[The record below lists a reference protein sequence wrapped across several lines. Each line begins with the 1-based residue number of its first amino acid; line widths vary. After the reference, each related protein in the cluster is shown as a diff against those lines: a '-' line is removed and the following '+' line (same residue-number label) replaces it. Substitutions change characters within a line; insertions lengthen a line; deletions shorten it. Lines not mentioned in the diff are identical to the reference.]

1 MLQNVQHTHTLLS
14 AIIDLLQ
21 PFLNPIGID
30 RSCVGQSCG
39 WLVLQGIASP
49 ARCIQDSSGNLAI
62 LQSCGRLVLQ
72 GIASPARC
80 IQDSPGNLAI
90 LQSCGW
96 SVPQCK
102 LRKLAFLMMMKEQSC
117 KLFGRCVWFPVIS
130 GGQPPPPEPTTLGG
144 GGGLTPVF
152 DRKLKHSL
160 GNKHISCQK
169 LFPDFVPFLGN
180 HLAQMPK
187 MRVLAIRIYANR
199 ALLIHAIMKCNN
211 PQRDSDMFYQY
222 RLPPLHGQ

>member
-1 MLQNVQHTHTLLS
+1 MFFLLV
-14 AIIDLLQ
+14 IDLFCSL
-21 PFLNPIGID
+21 
-30 RSCVGQSCG
+30 RSLHCESWMHLAGDAMPCRTNHPQDCKIARLPEEFWMQSCG
-39 WLVLQGIASP
+39 WLVLQGMPSP

-80 IQDSPGNLAI
+80 IQDSPGNLTI

-130 GGQPPPPEPTTLGG
+130 GGQPPPSLLRSGG
-144 GGGLTPVF
+144 RGVDPRF
-152 DRKLKHSL
+152 R
-160 GNKHISCQK
+160 QK
-169 LFPDFVPFLGN
+169 T
-180 HLAQMPK
+180 
-187 MRVLAIRIYANR
+187 
-199 ALLIHAIMKCNN
+199 
-211 PQRDSDMFYQY
+211 
-222 RLPPLHGQ
+222 

>member
-1 MLQNVQHTHTLLS
+1 MRRRLCMWRDWVSSCKQPNVPVLAYHPQECKIARLRGRCLR
-14 AIIDLLQ
+14 A
-21 PFLNPIGID
+21 
-30 RSCVGQSCG
+30 SCG
-39 WLVLQGIASP
+39 SCTTPLTEELLLVPSP

-62 LQSCGRLVLQ
+62 LQSCGWLVLQ

-130 GGQPPPPEPTTLGG
+130 GGQPPLSKKKPPIWPLYSLIAVFVMVLPQRTWRCLGS
-144 GGGLTPVF
+144 
-152 DRKLKHSL
+152 DRKWTQFC
-160 GNKHISCQK
+160 GN
-169 LFPDFVPFLGN
+169 L
-180 HLAQMPK
+180 
-187 MRVLAIRIYANR
+187 
-199 ALLIHAIMKCNN
+199 
-211 PQRDSDMFYQY
+211 
-222 RLPPLHGQ
+222 